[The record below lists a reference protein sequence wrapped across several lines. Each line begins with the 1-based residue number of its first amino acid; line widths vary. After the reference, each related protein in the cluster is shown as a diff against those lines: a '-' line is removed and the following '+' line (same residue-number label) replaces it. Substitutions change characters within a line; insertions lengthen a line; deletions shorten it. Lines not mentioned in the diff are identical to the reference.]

1 MLRPLTKL
9 KSKQK
14 ELRTKARE
22 QIAKSRKGAKDHSF
36 LGYNGKSQ
44 GKNQTKDQEKSRNN
58 M

>member
-14 ELRTKARE
+14 ELRTKARQ
-22 QIAKSRKGAKDHSF
+22 QIAKSRKGAKDPQLSW
-36 LGYNGKSQ
+36 LQWQEPWQNK
-44 GKNQTKDQEKSRNN
+44 KDQEKSRNN